1 MDAVAPKAPTCTLA
15 WRNEDEAMVVVGGPW
30 AIAHARAA
38 ETASEAIAFP
48 TESIITFDLSAIT
61 AIDTAGAWL
70 IHRMRARLEFQG
82 RQAVLIGKGERAAFL
97 FEEIEEHVP
106 RPYEP
111 PRRGMLVL
119 VWLEETGRWATEIV
133 RDAAGVLSILGAFA
147 IGLFNVLIRPHRL
160 RGISILSN
168 FDRACRQAVPIVAL
182 MSVLIGLIVAQQG
195 GFYLRQF
202 GAGVFVVDLIG
213 VLVLREL
220 GVLLTAIM
228 IAGRSGSAFTAE
240 IGAMKM
246 QEEIDA
252 LRVIGLEP
260 LEVLVL
266 PKMMALIL
274 ALPVLTFIA
283 DISALLGAIL
293 ISWTYLGI
301 TPVNFIARLHEAVS
315 PHELYIG
322 LIKAPFFAIIIGL
335 IACMEGLKVGGSA
348 ESLGLRTT
356 NSVVKAIFMVIV
368 VDGVFAIFFASI
380 GV

>member
-1 MDAVAPKAPTCTLA
+1 
-15 WRNEDEAMVVVGGPW
+15 
-30 AIAHARAA
+30 
-38 ETASEAIAFP
+38 
-48 TESIITFDLSAIT
+48 
-61 AIDTAGAWL
+61 
-70 IHRMRARLEFQG
+70 
-82 RQAVLIGKGERAAFL
+82 
-97 FEEIEEHVP
+97 
-106 RPYEP
+106 
-111 PRRGMLVL
+111 
-119 VWLEETGRWATEIV
+119 
-133 RDAAGVLSILGAFA
+133 
-147 IGLFNVLIRPHRL
+147 
-160 RGISILSN
+160 
-168 FDRACRQAVPIVAL
+168 VAL
-182 MSVLIGLIVAQQG
+182 MSFLIGLIVAQQG

-380 GV
+380 GVRPAWPAATRRSIPRRRSSRRAASRWASARRRSSRTSISTSIAARSSASSAAPAPASRC